1 LVVRRSAKQQTNKE
15 HMNTTLKN
23 RTTLQR
29 PFPLERTRNI
39 GITAHVD
46 AGKTTLTER
55 ILYYTGTIHHS
66 GEVHDGNTTMDFDD
80 IEKRKGITIG
90 AAAISAAWTPRRV
103 DAQKHRINIIDTPG
117 HVDFTAEVERSLR
130 VLDGAVVVFSGVEG
144 VQPQT
149 EGVWRQATRYGVPRL
164 AFINKMDR
172 LGAEFLRVTEELRTK
187 LKANAWPV
195 LVPVGRESDLRGQL
209 NLVDR
214 QLILYDPADKT
225 GENYTI
231 EAIPAAERDSA
242 ERARKA
248 LVEALANID
257 DEIGQAFLEER
268 EVTAQEL
275 HAAIRR
281 QTIANRFV
289 PVIGGSAFKY
299 IGVQPLLD
307 AIVDYLP
314 SPSDL
319 PPTQGTNP
327 DTGEVVDVIA
337 SDEEPFRALVF
348 KLSTDEFSRRQVF
361 IRVYSG
367 QLHSGD
373 TVLNTVTGRRER
385 ISRISQVQ
393 ADKEVALEAAFAGD
407 IVVVA
412 GLKDVV
418 TGHTLSAEEA
428 PVFMAPPTF
437 PAPVVSMAI
446 EPKTRE
452 DQERL
457 GLALQRTAEDD
468 PTFRYFTD
476 QDTGQTII
484 AGMGELHL
492 SVIQERMLTR
502 YRVDTTAGAPR
513 IAYRETITASATG
526 EGKQIKQTGGSGQ
539 YGHVIVEV
547 RSAASGSGIVI
558 EDKVVGGRIPRQFIS
573 SVRKG
578 ILEATQNGPLGGY
591 PVVDAEVDITDGS
604 FHAKDSNDLAF
615 QIAGSL
621 AFKDAV
627 ARAKPV
633 LLEPIMEVECSTPP
647 DYQGDVIGD
656 LNRRRGRVREVNPRG
671 GDVVVTADVPLAE
684 MFGYANAIRS
694 LSKGRASYSMTPA
707 RFEPVPTE
715 MARTVA
721 VNQKKSIMS

>member
-1 LVVRRSAKQQTNKE
+1 
-15 HMNTTLKN
+15 M
-23 RTTLQR
+23 QR
-29 PFPLERTRNI
+29 AYPLERTRNI

-55 ILYYTGTIHHS
+55 ILLYTGTIHQS
-66 GEVHDGNTTMDFDD
+66 GDVHDGNTTMDFDD

-90 AAAISAAWTPRRV
+90 AAAITAVWTPRHA

-130 VLDGAVVVFSGVEG
+130 VLDGAIVVFSGVEG

-149 EGVWRQATRYGVPRL
+149 EGVWRQANRYHVPRL

-172 LGAEFLRVTEELRTK
+172 LGADFDRVVAELRTK
-187 LKANAWPV
+187 LNANAWPV
-195 LVPVGRESDLRGQL
+195 LIPVGKEHDLRGQL

-214 QLILYDPADKT
+214 QLILYDPSDAL
-225 GENYTI
+225 GQNYTVT
-231 EAIPAAERDSA
+231 EIPATERESA

-248 LVEALANID
+248 LVAALAEID
-257 DEIGQAFLEER
+257 EVIAQAFLEDR
-268 EVTAQEL
+268 DVTAGEL

-307 AIVDYLP
+307 AVVGYLP
-314 SPSDL
+314 SPIDV
-319 PPTQGTNP
+319 PPAKGTNP
-327 DTGEVVDVIA
+327 DTGESVEVIA

-361 IRVYSG
+361 VRIYSG
-367 QLHSGD
+367 QLHAGD
-373 TVLNTVTGRRER
+373 TVLNTVTNRRER
-385 ISRISQVQ
+385 ISRISQLQ
-393 ADKEVALEAAFAGD
+393 ADKEIALEAAFAGD

-418 TGHTLSAEEA
+418 TGHTLSAEDA

-437 PAPVVSMAI
+437 PDPVVSMAV

-476 QDTGQTII
+476 QETGQTII

-502 YRVDTTAGAPR
+502 YKVDTTAGAPQ
-513 IAYRETITASATG
+513 IAYRETITVPATG

-539 YGHVIVEV
+539 YGHVIVDV
-547 RSAASGSGIVI
+547 RPGVSGSGVVV

-578 ILEATQNGPLGGY
+578 ILEATHNGPFGGY
-591 PVVDAEVDITDGS
+591 PVVDAEVDIVDGS

-633 LLEPIMEVECSTPP
+633 LLEPIMAVEGTTPS
-647 DYQGDVIGD
+647 DYQGDLIGD
-656 LNRRRGRVREVNPRG
+656 LNRRRGLVKEVTPRA
-671 GDVVVTADVPLAE
+671 GDVVITADVPLAE

-694 LSKGRASYSMTPA
+694 MSKGRASYSMTPA

-715 MARTVA
+715 IARRVLA
-721 VNQKKSIMS
+721 PRQK

>member
-1 LVVRRSAKQQTNKE
+1 
-15 HMNTTLKN
+15 M
-23 RTTLQR
+23 QR
-29 PFPLERTRNI
+29 AFPLERTRNI

-55 ILYYTGTIHHS
+55 ILLYTGTIHHS
-66 GEVHDGNTTMDFDD
+66 GDVHDGNTTMDFDD

-90 AAAISAAWTPRRV
+90 AAAITAAWTPRRG
-103 DAQKHRINIIDTPG
+103 DPQKHRINIIDTPG

-130 VLDGAVVVFSGVEG
+130 VLDGAIVVFSGVEG

-149 EGVWRQATRYGVPRL
+149 EGVWRQANRYRVPRL

-172 LGAEFLRVTEELRTK
+172 LGANFERVVAELRTK

-195 LVPVGRESDLRGQL
+195 LIPVGKEHELRGQL

-214 QLILYDPADKT
+214 QLILYDPSDEF
-225 GENYTI
+225 GRNYTVA
-231 EAIPAAERDSA
+231 EIPEAERDSA
-242 ERARKA
+242 ERARRA
-248 LVEALANID
+248 LFGALAEID
-257 DEIGQAFLEER
+257 DTMAQAYLEDR
-268 EVTAQEL
+268 EVTAAEL

-289 PVIGGSAFKY
+289 PIIGGSAFKY

-307 AIVDYLP
+307 AVVTYLP
-314 SPSDL
+314 SPEDV
-319 PPTQGTNP
+319 PPARGTNP
-327 DTGEVVDVIA
+327 DTGEAVDVIA

-348 KLSTDEFSRRQVF
+348 KLSTDEFSHRQVF
-361 IRVYSG
+361 VRIYSG
-367 QLHSGD
+367 QLHAGD
-373 TVLNTVTGRRER
+373 TVLNTVTGRHER
-385 ISRISQVQ
+385 INRISQLQ
-393 ADKEVALEAAFAGD
+393 ADKEIALEAAFAGD

-412 GLKDVV
+412 GPKDVV
-418 TGHTLSAEEA
+418 TGHTLCAEDA

-437 PAPVVSMAI
+437 PDPVVSMAI

-457 GLALQRTAEDD
+457 GLALQRMAEDD

-476 QDTGQTII
+476 QETGQTII

-502 YRVDTTAGAPR
+502 YKVDTTAGAPQ
-513 IAYRETITASATG
+513 IAYRETMTMPAKG

-547 RSAASGSGIVI
+547 RPGASGSGIVI
-558 EDKVVGGRIPRQFIS
+558 EDRVVGGRIPRQFIS

-578 ILEATQNGPLGGY
+578 IIEATHNGSLGGY
-591 PVVDAEVDITDGS
+591 PVVDTEVDIVDGS

-633 LLEPIMEVECSTPP
+633 LLEPIMEVEATTPS
-647 DYQGDVIGD
+647 DYQGDLIGD
-656 LNRRRGRVREVNPRG
+656 LNRRRGLVKEVAPRAG
-671 GDVVVTADVPLAE
+671 EVIITADVPLAE

-694 LSKGRASYSMTPA
+694 MSKGRASYSMTPA
-707 RFEPVPTE
+707 RFEPVPLE
-715 MARTVA
+715 MSRKVLRK
-721 VNQKKSIMS
+721 QRK

>member
-1 LVVRRSAKQQTNKE
+1 
-15 HMNTTLKN
+15 MNTTQKN
-23 RTTLQR
+23 RNTMQR
-29 PFPLERTRNI
+29 AFPLERTRNI

-55 ILYYTGTIHHS
+55 ILLYTGTIHQS
-66 GEVHDGNTTMDFDD
+66 GDVHDGNTTMDFDD

-90 AAAISAAWTPRRV
+90 AAAITATWTPRRA

-149 EGVWRQATRYGVPRL
+149 EGVWRQANRYHVPRL

-172 LGAEFLRVTEELRTK
+172 LGADFPHVVAELRAK
-187 LKANAWPV
+187 LNANAWPV
-195 LVPVGRESDLRGQL
+195 LVPVGREHDLRGQI

-214 QLILYDPADKT
+214 QLILYDPGDEL
-225 GENYTI
+225 GQNYTVT
-231 EAIPAAERDSA
+231 EIPAAERDSV
-242 ERARKA
+242 ERARKV
-248 LVEALANID
+248 LVTALAEID
-257 DEIGQAFLEER
+257 DAVAQSFLEDR
-268 EVTAQEL
+268 EITAEEL

-307 AIVDYLP
+307 AVVAYLP
-314 SPSDL
+314 SPIDV
-319 PPTQGTNP
+319 PPAKGTNP
-327 DTGEVVDVIA
+327 DTGESVDVIA
-337 SDEEPFRALVF
+337 SDEEPFRGLVF

-361 IRVYSG
+361 VRIYSG
-367 QLHSGD
+367 QLHAGD
-373 TVLNTVTGRRER
+373 AVLNTVTGRHER
-385 ISRISQVQ
+385 ISRISQLQ
-393 ADKEVALEAAFAGD
+393 ADKEIALEAAFAGD

-418 TGHTLSAEEA
+418 TGHTLSAEDA

-437 PAPVVSMAI
+437 PDPVVSMAV

-476 QDTGQTII
+476 QETGQTII

-502 YRVDTTAGAPR
+502 YKVDTTAGAPQ
-513 IAYRETITASATG
+513 IAYRETITVPATG

-539 YGHVIVEV
+539 YGHVVVEV
-547 RSAASGSGIVI
+547 RPAVSGSGIVI

-578 ILEATQNGPLGGY
+578 IVEATHNGPLGGY
-591 PVVDAEVDITDGS
+591 PVVDVEVDIVDGS

-633 LLEPIMEVECSTPP
+633 LLEPIMEVEGTTPS
-647 DYQGDVIGD
+647 DYQGDLIGD
-656 LNRRRGRVREVNPRG
+656 LNRRRGLVKEVTPRAG
-671 GDVVVTADVPLAE
+671 EVVITADVPLAE

-694 LSKGRASYSMTPA
+694 MSKGRASYSMTPA
-707 RFEPVPTE
+707 RFEQVP
-715 MARTVA
+715 AA
-721 VNQKKSIMS
+721 IAKSALGKQKP

>member
-1 LVVRRSAKQQTNKE
+1 
-15 HMNTTLKN
+15 MNTTLKN
-23 RTTLQR
+23 RTTLR

-55 ILYYTGTIHHS
+55 ILYYTGTIHQI

-90 AAAISAAWTPRRV
+90 AAAISAAWLPHRAH
-103 DAQKHRINIIDTPG
+103 AQKHRINIIDTPG

-172 LGAEFLRVTEELRTK
+172 LGADFDRVVTELRAK

-195 LVPVGRESDLRGQL
+195 LVPVGREHDLRGQI

-214 QLILYDPADKT
+214 QLILYDPSDSR
-225 GENYTI
+225 GENYTVS
-231 EAIPAAERDSA
+231 EIPAAERDSA
-242 ERARKA
+242 ERARQA
-248 LVEALANID
+248 LVAALADID
-257 DEIGQAFLEER
+257 DTIAQAFLEER
-268 EVTAQEL
+268 NVTSEEL
-275 HAAIRR
+275 RAAIRR

-299 IGVQPLLD
+299 VGVQPLLD
-307 AIVDYLP
+307 AVVDYLP
-314 SPSDL
+314 SPVDL
-319 PPTQGTNP
+319 PPAKGTDP
-327 DTGEVVDVIA
+327 DTGDAVDVIA

-373 TVLNTVTGRRER
+373 TVLNTVTGKRER

-393 ADKEVALEAAFAGD
+393 ADKEIALEAAFAGD

-412 GLKDVV
+412 GLKEVV
-418 TGHTLSAEEA
+418 TGHTLCAEDA

-437 PAPVVSMAI
+437 PAPVVSMAL

-457 GLALQRTAEDD
+457 GLALQRTSEDD

-476 QDTGQTII
+476 PDTGQTII

-502 YRVDTTAGAPR
+502 YKVDTTAGAPQ
-513 IAYRETITASATG
+513 IAYRETITVPAEG
-526 EGKQIKQTGGSGQ
+526 EGKQIKRTGGAGQ
-539 YGHVIVEV
+539 HGHVVVHV
-547 RSAASGSGIVI
+547 RPGPRGSGVVI
-558 EDKVVGGRIPRQFIS
+558 EDKVVGGRIPRQFIGS
-573 SVRKG
+573 IRKG
-578 ILEATQNGPLGGY
+578 LLDAVTTGPLGGY
-591 PVVDAEVDITDGS
+591 PVADVEVDIVDGS
-604 FHAKDSNDLAF
+604 YHEVDSNDLAF

-621 AFKDAV
+621 ALKDAV
-627 ARAKPV
+627 AKAKPV
-633 LLEPIMEVECSTPP
+633 LLEPVMEVECSTPP

-656 LNRRRGRVREVNPRG
+656 LNRRRGQVREVTPRA
-671 GDVVVTADVPLAE
+671 GDVVITADVPLAE

-694 LSKGRASYSMTPA
+694 LSKGRASYAMTPS
-707 RFEPVPTE
+707 RFEPVPAE
-715 MARTVA
+715 IARSVLG
-721 VNQKKSIMS
+721 KSKR

>member
-1 LVVRRSAKQQTNKE
+1 VGGWRSKPETKKE

-23 RTTLQR
+23 RNTMRRT
-29 PFPLERTRNI
+29 FPLEHTRNI

-55 ILYYTGTIHHS
+55 ILLYTGTIHQS

-90 AAAISAAWTPRRV
+90 AAAITAAWTPRRA

-130 VLDGAVVVFSGVEG
+130 VLDGAIVVFSGVEG

-149 EGVWRQATRYGVPRL
+149 EGVWRQANRYHVPRL

-172 LGAEFLRVTEELRTK
+172 LGADFDRVVAELRTK
-187 LKANAWPV
+187 LNANAWPV
-195 LVPVGRESDLRGQL
+195 LVPVGKEHDLRGQL

-214 QLILYDPADKT
+214 QLILYDSSDAL
-225 GENYTI
+225 GQNYTVT
-231 EAIPAAERDSA
+231 EIPAAERNSA
-242 ERARKA
+242 ERARRS
-248 LVEALANID
+248 LVEALAEID
-257 DEIGQAFLEER
+257 NAITQAFLEDR
-268 EVTAQEL
+268 EITAEEL

-307 AIVDYLP
+307 AVVGYLP
-314 SPSDL
+314 SPVDVL
-319 PPTQGTNP
+319 PAKGTHP
-327 DTGEVVDVIA
+327 DTGEAIDVIA
-337 SDEEPFRALVF
+337 SDEEPLRALVF

-361 IRVYSG
+361 VRIYSG
-367 QLHSGD
+367 QLHAGD
-373 TVLNTVTGRRER
+373 TVLNSVTGRRER
-385 ISRISQVQ
+385 ISRISQLQ
-393 ADKEVALEAAFAGD
+393 ADKEIALDAAFAGD

-418 TGHTLSAEEA
+418 TGHTLSAEDS

-437 PAPVVSMAI
+437 PDPVVSMAI

-468 PTFRYFTD
+468 PTFRYFTN
-476 QDTGQTII
+476 QETGQTII

-502 YRVDTTAGAPR
+502 YKVDTTAGAPQ
-513 IAYRETITASATG
+513 IAYRETITMPATG

-547 RSAASGSGIVI
+547 RPAASGSGTII
-558 EDKVVGGRIPRQFIS
+558 EDKVVGGRIPRQFIG

-578 ILEATQNGPLGGY
+578 IVEATQNGPLGSY
-591 PVVDAEVDITDGS
+591 PVVDAEVDIVDGS

-627 ARAKPV
+627 ARGKPV
-633 LLEPIMEVECSTPP
+633 LLEPIMEVECTTPS
-647 DYQGDVIGD
+647 DYQGDLIGD
-656 LNRRRGRVREVNPRG
+656 LNRRRGLVKEVSPRAN
-671 GDVVVTADVPLAE
+671 DVVITADVPLAE

-694 LSKGRASYSMTPA
+694 MSKGRASYSMTPS
-707 RFEPVPTE
+707 RFEPVPGDL
-715 MARTVA
+715 ARKVISR
-721 VNQKKSIMS
+721 QKK